1 MFMCIAVM
9 TIVTQFYTYMTYMCR
24 TVKDHVYSCNNHF
37 TVSPQKQLMDLDL
50 GSVDLD
56 LGSVDLDLGVES
68 H

>member
-1 MFMCIAVM
+1 M
-9 TIVTQFYTYMTYMCR
+9 
-24 TVKDHVYSCNNHF
+24 YSCNNHF

-56 LGSVDLDLGVES
+56 LGSVDLDLGSVDLDLGVES

>member
-1 MFMCIAVM
+1 MCIAV
-9 TIVTQFYTYMTYMCR
+9 
-24 TVKDHVYSCNNHF
+24 KDHIHVYSCNNHF

>member
-1 MFMCIAVM
+1 M
-9 TIVTQFYTYMTYMCR
+9 
-24 TVKDHVYSCNNHF
+24 YSCNNHF
-37 TVSPQKQLMDLDL
+37 TVSPQKQLMDLDLESVDLDL